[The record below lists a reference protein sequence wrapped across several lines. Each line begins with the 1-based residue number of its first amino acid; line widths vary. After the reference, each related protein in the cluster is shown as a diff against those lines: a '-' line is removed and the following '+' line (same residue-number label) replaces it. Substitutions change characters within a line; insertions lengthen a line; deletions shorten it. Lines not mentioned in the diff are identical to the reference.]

1 MKNFMM
7 LFIAVFLSAATLL
20 PLNGNEGK
28 KKSFPACSF
37 STKLEMNF
45 PADTAFLLLYL
56 EESSYNMQETKA
68 RIDTK
73 EKQFLEALKK
83 EYPSVK
89 YTSSTESIGGKNND
103 PYRDDTAFQ
112 PCIRK
117 TFLLS
122 FSPDETLAI
131 KLSDLAI
138 KNNLRLFCGVPA
150 YFSNHSASAVIYG
163 IKDDAK
169 IISGMKKK
177 VLQTLFHE
185 AEELAENLKKGKV
198 QLDNCALDIE
208 MQNALLTFKNMKIK
222 LPVLHFSAQ
231 KDSVPVTVKGS
242 AQFSFTG
249 K

>member
-68 RIDTK
+68 RIDAK

-89 YTSSTESIGGKNND
+89 YTSSTESIG
-103 PYRDDTAFQ
+103 TAMV
-112 PCIRK
+112 
-117 TFLLS
+117 TS
-122 FSPDETLAI
+122 SLA
-131 KLSDLAI
+131 LG
-138 KNNLRLFCGVPA
+138 LRL
-150 YFSNHSASAVIYG
+150 SN
-163 IKDDAK
+163 
-169 IISGMKKK
+169 
-177 VLQTLFHE
+177 TR
-185 AEELAENLKKGKV
+185 KKGTMHSISTSI
-198 QLDNCALDIE
+198 A
-208 MQNALLTFKNMKIK
+208 
-222 LPVLHFSAQ
+222 
-231 KDSVPVTVKGS
+231 VTL
-242 AQFSFTG
+242 
-249 K
+249 

>member
-1 MKNFMM
+1 M

-68 RIDTK
+68 RIDAK

-122 FSPDETLAI
+122 FSRMKPSPSNCQTLP
-131 KLSDLAI
+131 S
-138 KNNLRLFCGVPA
+138 
-150 YFSNHSASAVIYG
+150 
-163 IKDDAK
+163 K
-169 IISGMKKK
+169 IISG
-177 VLQTLFHE
+177 
-185 AEELAENLKKGKV
+185 
-198 QLDNCALDIE
+198 
-208 MQNALLTFKNMKIK
+208 
-222 LPVLHFSAQ
+222 FSAVFPLTSAIIPQ
-231 KDSVPVTVKGS
+231 VPSYMG
-242 AQFSFTG
+242 
-249 K
+249 